1 MKRAPLLLFIFLS
14 WASLRAQS
22 GYNIKFQ
29 IKGLRDTT
37 AYLGYYYW
45 ENTFV
50 IDTAKVNDKGEFA
63 FTGDKPLTPGV
74 FILVMDKKSVVEF
87 PVDKVQNFSMA
98 TDTTNLVD
106 DMKVTGNN
114 DVALFF
120 DNLAYIG
127 NLRNEAKPY
136 VDVLRDSTITDE
148 DKKKEAKEAYDKI
161 SQQATAHQVD
171 LINKYP
177 TTLTARLL
185 NATRPITVPDPPTNA
200 DGSIDSTFQ
209 LRYYREHFFDNFPL
223 TDEALLRIPP
233 PGLKDKIDEYLDKL
247 YTPDPDTL
255 MKAIDGIVE
264 KAKSDPEM
272 VKFIVYTCLSKYE
285 NPKIMG
291 TDAVF
296 MKIYDKYFAT
306 GEMDYWAND
315 KLKSNLKEAADR
327 IRESLVGH
335 TGANLILQDANGKM
349 KSMYD
354 LKNKYVILYIFDP
367 DCGHCRKETPKLVN
381 FFNHTKFDVGVYA
394 VSADSSLTKMKNY
407 ITEMGMQK
415 FTTVCYYYTATG
427 HYQKLYDA
435 IETPSLY
442 VLDRNHT
449 IIGKK
454 VPSDDLEKFLTDYE
468 IVQQRKLAAAQK
480 TP

>member
-1 MKRAPLLLFIFLS
+1 MKRALILLLISLS
-14 WASLRAQS
+14 WASLRAQD
-22 GYNIKFQ
+22 GYNIQFH

-45 ENTFV
+45 DQTWV
-50 IDTAKVNDKGEFA
+50 RDTARVDDKGNFA
-63 FTGDKPLTPGV
+63 FTGDKALAPGV
-74 FILVMDKKSVVEF
+74 FILVMNKKSVIEF
-87 PVDKVQNFSMA
+87 PVDKEQHFSME
-98 TDTTNLVD
+98 TDTTDFVGH
-106 DMKVTGNN
+106 MKVTGSK
-114 DVALFF
+114 DDALFF
-120 DNLAYIG
+120 DNLVYIG
-127 NLRNEAKPY
+127 NLRKQAKPY
-136 VDVLRDSTITDE
+136 IDVLRDSTITDE
-148 DKKKEAKEAYDKI
+148 SKKKEAKEAYDKI
-161 SQQATAHQVD
+161 TDQATSHQVE

-185 NATRPITVPDPPTNA
+185 NATRPITVPDPPKNA
-200 DGSIDSTFQ
+200 DGSIDSTYQ

-223 TDEALLRIPP
+223 TDEALIRIPA
-233 PGLKDKIDEYLDKL
+233 PGLKTKIDEYLDKL
-247 YTPDPDTL
+247 YAPDPDTL
-255 MKAIDGIVE
+255 MKAIDGMVE
-264 KAKSDPEM
+264 RAKSDPEM

-285 NPKIMG
+285 TPKIMG

-306 GEMDYWAND
+306 GDMDYWAND
-315 KLKSNLKEAADR
+315 KLKNNLKEAADR

-335 TGANLILQDANGKM
+335 KGANLVLQDADGKM
-349 KSMYD
+349 QSMYD

-381 FFNHTKFDVGVYA
+381 FLNHTKFDVGVYA

-415 FTTVCYYYTATG
+415 FTTVCYYYSATG